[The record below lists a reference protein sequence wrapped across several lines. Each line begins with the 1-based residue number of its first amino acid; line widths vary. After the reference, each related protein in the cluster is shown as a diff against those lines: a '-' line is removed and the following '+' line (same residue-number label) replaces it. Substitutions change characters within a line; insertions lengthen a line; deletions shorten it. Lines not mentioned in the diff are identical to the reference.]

1 MPVVV
6 EVDAAHAVLAPAVK
20 LPQIKVAGAEVV
32 VDDVQDHRQA
42 GSMRRFD
49 EPLEAGRA
57 AVVGFHGKNAR
68 GVVSPRQLAGELGQ
82 GHHFDDVHAQSLQMV
97 EFLHGFGEL
106 VRLSILF
113 VVKGS
118 QVHFINHQFV
128 DRGEVEIVAFPV
140 KVRVV
145 DHRVSHR
152 TGDLAGIG
160 VDAQQ
165 FLVAV
170 DDAVAILVA
179 DGGRGDVRVP
189 VTVPLLHHGVGVG
202 RPIVER
208 ADDAHRIG
216 VGSPYT
222 KRDARLVKDRSH
234 PGEGFLDCGC

>member
-1 MPVVV
+1 M
-6 EVDAAHAVLAPAVK
+6 H
-20 LPQIKVAGAEVV
+20 
-32 VDDVQDHRQA
+32 
-42 GSMRRFD
+42 RFD
-49 EPLEAGRA
+49 EPLEAGRT
-57 AVVGFHGKNAR
+57 AVVGFHGENAR
-68 GVVSPRQLAGELGQ
+68 RVVSPRQLAGELGQ

-97 EFLHGFGEL
+97 EFLDGFCEL
-106 VRLSILF
+106 VRLPILL

-128 DRGEVEIVAFPV
+128 DRREVEIVAFPV

-145 DHRVSHR
+145 DHRVAHR

-165 FLVAV
+165 FLVAA

-189 VTVPLLHHGVGVG
+189 VAIPLLRHGVRIG

-208 ADDAHRIG
+208 AGDIHRVG
-216 VGSPYT
+216 VGSPDT
-222 KRDARLVKDRSH
+222 KRDARLVRDRSH
-234 PGEGFLDCGC
+234 PGADFLD